1 MIIRQAISSDLDVI
15 KGIAEACAIDM
26 ASYSIFQWNEKYPS
40 REVFKKD
47 IESGSLYVLE
57 IKKNVIGCIV
67 LSDFKDDVYKDVK
80 WLTKDSNNLY
90 IHRLAVDP
98 PFQKNGNGRKLMDF
112 AESFAVENNFVSIR
126 LDTFSLNHR
135 NNKFYKS
142 RGYTRLEDVFS
153 LCKASFHFIVM
164 KKSYLKILVF

>member
-1 MIIRQAISSDLDVI
+1 MNIRLAIISDLDDI
-15 KGIAEACAIDM
+15 KKIAEACAIDM
-26 ASYSIFQWNEKYPS
+26 ANYSIFQWNEQYPS

-57 IKKNVIGCIV
+57 INKKVVGCIV
-67 LSDFKDDVYKDVK
+67 LTDFKDSVYKDVK
-80 WLTKDSNNLY
+80 WLTKDSKNLY
-90 IHRLAVDP
+90 IHRLAVNP
-98 PFQKNGNGRKLMDF
+98 AFQKKGNGRKLMDF

-142 RGYTRLEDVFS
+142 RGYTQLEDVFFPMQS
-153 LCKASFHFIVM
+153 EFPFHCYEKV
-164 KKSYLKILVF
+164 LD